1 MRIIDYFSE
10 DSVMFINNNDKN
22 EVLSSMV
29 VQAAKLGYI
38 SNENE
43 FKNALFER
51 ESIMSTDVGW
61 QVAIPHAKLKDIS
74 KFFVIPAVLKDDTD
88 WGAGN
93 NQKVRLVFLI
103 GGPSDQQKHY
113 LQILSKVSLVVRNNQ
128 RREALLS
135 ATTAKEIIAQ
145 FAGL

>member
-10 DSVMFINNNDKN
+10 NSVMFLDNNDKH

-38 SNENE
+38 SNEKE
-43 FKNALFER
+43 FKDALFER

-61 QVAIPHAKLKDIS
+61 QVAIPHAKLKDIP
-74 KFFVIPAVLKDDTD
+74 KFFVIPAILKEDID
-88 WGAGN
+88 WEAGN
-93 NQKVRLVFLI
+93 DQKVRLVFLI
-103 GGPSDQQKHY
+103 GGPADQQRKY
-113 LQILSKVSLVVRNNQ
+113 LQILSKVTLVVRNKQ
-128 RREALLS
+128 RKQALL
-135 ATTAKEIIAQ
+135 ATTTAAEVLAQ

>member
-1 MRIIDYFSE
+1 MQIIDYFSE
-10 DSVMFINNNDKN
+10 DSVMFLDNNDKN

-38 SNENE
+38 SNEKE
-43 FKNALFER
+43 FKDALFER
-51 ESIMSTDVGW
+51 EAIMSTDVGW
-61 QVAIPHAKLKDIS
+61 QVAIPHAKLEDIS
-74 KFFVIPAVLKDDTD
+74 KFFVIPAILKEETD
-88 WGAGN
+88 WKAGN

-103 GGPSDQQKHY
+103 GGPADQQKQY
-113 LQILSKVSLVVRNNQ
+113 LQILSKVTLVVRNNQ

-135 ATTAKEIIAQ
+135 TTTAKQVLAQ